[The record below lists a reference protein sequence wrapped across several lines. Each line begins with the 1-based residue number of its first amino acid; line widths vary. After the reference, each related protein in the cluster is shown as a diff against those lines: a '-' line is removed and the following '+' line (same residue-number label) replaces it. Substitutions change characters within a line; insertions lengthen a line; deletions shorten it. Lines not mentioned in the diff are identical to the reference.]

1 MADIN
6 LWLDAYDDI
15 YSDFDSRHFRNRR
28 ISEDF
33 LAELQIEMK
42 DQSQNPCNI
51 ILFLPQEQRNVT
63 TENVI
68 INSLKDFFTRQ
79 CLFHGKKCNKKLKK
93 GLIFFAIGVV
103 VLWIN
108 SWIIYRAAESFSM
121 VGLRVLLEP
130 GGWFLLWAGF
140 DFLVYDYPEL
150 KREKHFY
157 KALRKMGI
165 QFQSS

>member
-33 LAELQIEMK
+33 LVELQIEMK
-42 DQSQNPCNI
+42 YQSQNASNI
-51 ILFLPQEQRNVT
+51 ILFLPQEQRNET
-63 TENVI
+63 TEKVI
-68 INSLKDFFTRQ
+68 ISSLKDFFNRQ
-79 CLFHGKKCNKKLKK
+79 FHFHGEKCNKKLKK
-93 GLIFFAIGVV
+93 GIFFLALGIV
-103 VLWIN
+103 VLGVN
-108 SWIIYRAAESFSM
+108 SWIIYRIAESFSM
-121 VGLRVLLEP
+121 IVLRVLLEP

-140 DFLVYDYPEL
+140 DFLVYDYPGL
-150 KREKHFY
+150 KKEKHFY
-157 KALRKMGI
+157 QALCKMGI